1 MKHLRNSITAL
12 LVIALLIPG
21 GALPACA
28 QEGNYIS
35 IQEVPS
41 GSGTALYT
49 GDDQVV
55 WSGEISV
62 EQELPEEPEPAAP
75 QVLDTGIPN
84 YYQTDYPD
92 VRFGSGSLA
101 TSGCSITC
109 LAMVA
114 SYMTGHA
121 YSPPELARYFGG
133 DAHNNMGRLEIG
145 SDALKLPYHKS
156 ENWHETLAA
165 LKAGKVVIALMGA
178 DSLFTNGQHF
188 IVLAGMTEDGRILVN
203 DPNRNNYDYWELKH
217 GFAEGFSEEQILR
230 GYSGGWIYDKDAM
243 PEDPFVYW
251 EEEPQRQ
258 YRYGDLSLTRA
269 EEDLLARVI
278 WVEAQ
283 GESFEGQQAVAE
295 VVLNRMIS
303 RDFPDSLEGV
313 IYAQGQFQSVLY
325 LEEAEAWQVQYEA
338 IERALYGPYVLP
350 VDVVYFSRQAANDHV
365 WGTIGGHVFCYGAS
379 S

>member
-1 MKHLRNSITAL
+1 
-12 LVIALLIPG
+12 
-21 GALPACA
+21 
-28 QEGNYIS
+28 
-35 IQEVPS
+35 
-41 GSGTALYT
+41 
-49 GDDQVV
+49 VV

-62 EQELPEEPEPAAP
+62 EQELTEEPEPAAAP

-84 YYQTDYPD
+84 YYQTDYPE

-133 DAHNNMGRLEIG
+133 DAYSNMARLETG
-145 SDALKLPYHKS
+145 SDALQLPYHKS

-165 LKAGKVVIALMGA
+165 LKDGKVVIALMEA

-203 DPNRNNYDYWELKH
+203 DPNRNNYGYWELKQ
-217 GFAEGFSEEQILR
+217 GFAQGFPEGQILR
-230 GYSGGWIYDKDAM
+230 GYGGGWIYDKDAM
-243 PEDPFVYW
+243 PEEPFIYW

-258 YRYGDLSLTRA
+258 YRYGDLSLTLA
-269 EEDLLARVI
+269 QEDLLARVI
-278 WVEAQ
+278 WVEAR

-303 RDFPDSLEGV
+303 GDFSDSLEGV
-313 IYAQGQFQSVLY
+313 IYAQGQFRSVPY
-325 LEEAEAWQVQYEA
+325 LEDAEPWQVQYEA

-350 VDVVYFSRQAANDHV
+350 VDVVHFAQQAVNDQV